1 MYKKF
6 HRKERYLQRCYGASL
21 QCFLH
26 PFLLCSSSTIVFT
39 QLTMKDQLSPHYCI
53 ISNPCTFF
61 CRDLLPDLYRRWQ
74 FPAESASAPPKLNR
88 WDGKKE
94 NFEESSVTYTMKKP
108 TTLVGIGKSMDFFQ
122 GAPLHGGIG
131 GSTTCRHRTT
141 YKLPKKI

>member
-6 HRKERYLQRCYGASL
+6 QRKEKYLQRCYGASL

-61 CRDLLPDLYRRWQ
+61 AEIFYRICTVNDSFRRRRLQ
-74 FPAESASAPPKLNR
+74 SPPNLDR

-108 TTLVGIGKSMDFFQ
+108 LLLPWYREEHGFFFK
-122 GAPLHGGIG
+122 GPL
-131 GSTTCRHRTT
+131 CMVV
-141 YKLPKKI
+141 